1 MIRDCAGLESSESP
15 ELELESAG
23 PGDGGLGLDDIGKE
37 DSLCRWAR
45 VSPGRGA
52 SLVGLGVDPPPRLCE

>member
-1 MIRDCAGLESSESP
+1 MIRDCAGLESSEPS

-23 PGDGGLGLDDIGKE
+23 PGDGGLGLDIGKE
-37 DSLCRWAR
+37 DSLCRCVR

-52 SLVGLGVDPPPRLCE
+52 SLAGLGVDPPPRLCE